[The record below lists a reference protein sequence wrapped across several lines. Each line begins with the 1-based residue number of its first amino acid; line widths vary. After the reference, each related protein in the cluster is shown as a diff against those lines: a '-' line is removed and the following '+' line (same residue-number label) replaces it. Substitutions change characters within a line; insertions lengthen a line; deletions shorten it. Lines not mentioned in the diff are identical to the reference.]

1 MRRLSRFNVK
11 SRVSRYAVNP
21 IIVKLTSAVLI
32 SALLILCS
40 QRQAAGQKARAP
52 RGGTRQ
58 AKPANEPP
66 PVPAIIADT
75 SVAQLPPKYVG
86 DSAGAVYQQLNAL
99 SLRLRKSQFEK
110 TSEYQSRITSLLNGI
125 KIGPAKTVNDR
136 FSFVH
141 PYGAESYDADTQVF
155 VLKPDT
161 NYEIGL
167 GYDVPELPNDIRSGR
182 DYSSIDLTRTSR
194 NVGSRIGRTAIG
206 IRKRITVRTYSA
218 LRLVMPNASMK
229 HWSDG
234 LRFRASPPEAR
245 QASGRVWLAVTG
257 HLAPPYVLHDS
268 DVDNATLSDPEEA
281 HSFHFYLF
289 FVPDSIVLYNI
300 ATGQI
305 YGAWDLTQSAS
316 DFDQP
321 AQGPMRR
328 RSDNLIKD
336 AGLVRKPRILSKPEP
351 VYTEEARKNQI
362 TGTVVLSALFSETG
376 EVTDI
381 QVIRGLSH
389 GLNERA
395 IDAAKRI
402 TFVPAESDG
411 KKVSFRMTLEYN
423 FNLY

>member
-1 MRRLSRFNVK
+1 
-11 SRVSRYAVNP
+11 
-21 IIVKLTSAVLI
+21 VKLISTILI
-32 SALLILCS
+32 SALLVLCFPFN
-40 QRQAAGQKARAP
+40 AAGQKT
-52 RGGTRQ
+52 RGSRSGTRQ
-58 AKPANEPP
+58 TKPANVVPP
-66 PVPAIIADT
+66 APSIIADA
-75 SVAQLPPKYVG
+75 SVAHLPPKYIG
-86 DSAGAVYQQLNAL
+86 DSSGNVYQQLNAIA
-99 SLRLRKSQFEK
+99 LRLRKSQFET
-110 TSEYQSRITSLLNGI
+110 TSEYQSRITSLLDGI
-125 KIGPAKTVNDR
+125 RIGPTKTVNDR

-141 PYGAESYDADTQVF
+141 PYGAESYDADTQIF
-155 VLKPDT
+155 TLKPDT

-206 IRKRITVRTYSA
+206 IRKRITVTTYSA
-218 LRLVMPNASMK
+218 LRLVMPNSSMK
-229 HWSDG
+229 HWSGG
-234 LRFRASPPEAR
+234 LRFRVSPVGAR

-257 HLAPPYVLHDS
+257 RLAPPYVLHDS
-268 DVDNATLSDPEEA
+268 DVDGATLSDPEEA

-305 YGAWDLTQSAS
+305 YGSWDLTQSAS

-328 RSDNLIKD
+328 QSDNLVSD
-336 AGLVRKPRILSKPEP
+336 GGLVRKPRILSKPEP
-351 VYTEEARKNQI
+351 VYTEEARQNQI
-362 TGTVVLSALFSETG
+362 TGTVVLSAVFSETG
-376 EVTDI
+376 EVTNI

-395 IDAAKRI
+395 IEAAKRI
-402 TFVPAESDG
+402 TFVPAESNG
-411 KKVSFRMTLEYN
+411 KKVSFQMTLEYN

>member
-1 MRRLSRFNVK
+1 M
-11 SRVSRYAVNP
+11 P
-21 IIVKLTSAVLI
+21 P
-32 SALLILCS
+32 
-40 QRQAAGQKARAP
+40 AP
-52 RGGTRQ
+52 
-58 AKPANEPP
+58 P
-66 PVPAIIADT
+66 IIADA
-75 SVAQLPPKYVG
+75 SVAHLPPKYVG
-86 DSAGAVYQQLNAL
+86 DSAGNIYQQLNAVA
-99 SLRLRKSQFEK
+99 LRLRKSQFET

-125 KIGPAKTVNDR
+125 RIGPAKTVNDR

-141 PYGAESYDADTQVF
+141 PYGAESYDADTQIF
-155 VLKPDT
+155 TLKPDT

-167 GYDVPELPNDIRSGR
+167 GYEVPELPNDIRSGR

-206 IRKRITVRTYSA
+206 IRKRITVRAYSA
-218 LRLVMPNASMK
+218 LRLVMANASMK
-229 HWSDG
+229 HWSGG
-234 LRFRASPPEAR
+234 LRFRVGPLDAR

-257 HLAPPYVLHDS
+257 RLAPPYVLHDS

-328 RSDNLIKD
+328 RSSNPSD

-351 VYTEEARKNQI
+351 VYTEEARQNQI

-381 QVIRGLSH
+381 QVIKGLSH

-395 IDAAKRI
+395 IEAARRI
-402 TFVPAESDG
+402 TFVPAESNG
-411 KKVSFRMTLEYN
+411 KKVPFRMTLEYN

>member
-1 MRRLSRFNVK
+1 MKFISSVL
-11 SRVSRYAVNP
+11 
-21 IIVKLTSAVLI
+21 IAVL
-32 SALLILCS
+32 LVLCS
-40 QRQAAGQKARAP
+40 PFHAAGQRT
-52 RGGTRQ
+52 RGSRSGTRQ
-58 AKPANEPP
+58 TKPANVVPST
-66 PVPAIIADT
+66 PAIIADA
-75 SVAQLPPKYVG
+75 SVAHLPPKYVG
-86 DSAGAVYQQLNAL
+86 DSAGNVYQQLNAVA
-99 SLRLRKSQFEK
+99 LRLRKSQFET
-110 TSEYQSRITSLLNGI
+110 TSEYQSRITSLLDGI
-125 KIGPAKTVNDR
+125 RISPAKTVNDR

-141 PYGAESYDADTQVF
+141 PYGAESYDADTQIF
-155 VLKPDT
+155 TLKPDT

-167 GYDVPELPNDIRSGR
+167 GYEVPELPNDIRSGR

-206 IRKRITVRTYSA
+206 IRKRITVTTYSA
-218 LRLVMPNASMK
+218 LRLVMRNSSMK

-234 LRFRASPPEAR
+234 LRFRISPTEAR

-257 HLAPPYVLHDS
+257 RLAPPYVLHDS

-305 YGAWDLTQSAS
+305 YGSWDVTQSAS

-328 RSDNLIKD
+328 RSDNLVSD
-336 AGLVRKPRILSKPEP
+336 TGLVRKPRILSKPEP
-351 VYTEEARKNQI
+351 VYTEEARQNQI
-362 TGTVVLSALFSETG
+362 TGTVVLSAVLSETG

-381 QVIRGLSH
+381 QVIKGLSH

-395 IDAAKRI
+395 IDAAKHI
-402 TFVPAESDG
+402 TFVPAESNG

>member
-1 MRRLSRFNVK
+1 MLKRSHFNVK
-11 SRVSRYAVNP
+11 SCGSRYAVNSR
-21 IIVKLTSAVLI
+21 IVKLTATVLI
-32 SALLILCS
+32 AALWVLCS
-40 QRQAAGQKARAP
+40 PSHGAGQKTRVSRSGARQ
-52 RGGTRQ
+52 T
-58 AKPANEPP
+58 KPVKSEPAAL
-66 PVPAIIADT
+66 AIIADT

-86 DSAGAVYQQLNAL
+86 DSAGAVYQQLNAV
-99 SLRLRKSQFEK
+99 SFRLRKSQFET
-110 TSEYQSRITSLLNGI
+110 TSEYQSRITLLLNGI
-125 KIGPAKTVNDR
+125 KITPAKTVNDR

-141 PYGAESYDADTQVF
+141 PYGDESYDADTQIFTV
-155 VLKPDT
+155 KPDT

-206 IRKRITVRTYSA
+206 IRKRITVRAYSA
-218 LRLVMPNASMK
+218 LRLVMPNSSMK

-234 LRFRASPPEAR
+234 LRFRVSSLGAR
-245 QASGRVWLAVTG
+245 QASGKVWLAVTG
-257 HLAPPYVLHDS
+257 RLAPPYVLHDA

-305 YGAWDLTQSAS
+305 YGAWDLTQSGS
-316 DFDQP
+316 DFDRP

-328 RSDNLIKD
+328 RSDNPISD
-336 AGLVRKPRILSKPEP
+336 PGLVRKPRILSKPEP

-381 QVIRGLSH
+381 QVIKGLSH

-402 TFVPAESDG
+402 TFVPAESNG